1 MANII
6 KSDATI
12 RAIKA
17 PAQGRD
23 IWRDQRVPGLQL
35 QVTSRGVMTWY
46 LVAKF
51 KGKAERFNLG
61 HYVRGE
67 DAEGQLA
74 AVRAEA
80 ATLADKLRSGAHP
93 ELERKAAEAAEAERA
108 KDSFAAVRERF
119 LERHAMQKK
128 PRTYA
133 AYKHALESDRLEAWE
148 QRPVRDITRRD
159 VLDLLDRIAVT
170 DKAPIM
176 ANRQLAYLRKFFNW
190 CAEVDILREGEPI
203 PTDRVK
209 PPQRKEKPRERYLS
223 RAEVALLWR
232 VAGTQAY
239 PFGPFVRLL
248 LATGQRRD
256 ELATI
261 RRVDIQGDRWTQGD
275 NKGGRVHIVPLHP
288 LAKTLFDSLPEFKG
302 STLMFTTTGKTPIS
316 GFSKYKTALDKAI
329 AKVKAEEGLT
339 GVFDEA
345 WTLHDLRR
353 TMTTHLRE
361 LRISR
366 DVCSKLLNHAPKG
379 VTASVYD
386 QWEMLDEKTEAMQA
400 WGSLL
405 AELAGGKPAPN
416 VVKLRRAAK

>member
-6 KSDATI
+6 KSDATL
-12 RAIKA
+12 RAIKP
-17 PAQGRD
+17 PATGRE
-23 IWRDQRVPGLQL
+23 IWRDQRVSGLQL

-74 AVRAEA
+74 TVRAEA
-80 ATLADKLRSGAHP
+80 ATLADKLRAGAHP
-93 ELERKAAEAAEAERA
+93 EIERKAAQAADEERQR
-108 KDSFAAVRERF
+108 DSFAAVRKRF
-119 LERHAMQKK
+119 LERHAAQKK
-128 PRTYA
+128 PRTAA
-133 AYKHALESDRLEAWE
+133 AYKHALESARLKEWE

-159 VLDLLDRIAVT
+159 VLDLLDRIAVQ

-209 PPQRKEKPRERYLS
+209 PPQRKEKPRERWLS
-223 RAEVALLWR
+223 RAEVALLWK
-232 VAGTQAY
+232 VAGGQAY

-256 ELATI
+256 EVATI
-261 RRVDIQGDRWTQGD
+261 RRGDVQGDRWTQAD

-288 LAKTLFDSLPEFKG
+288 IAQTLLAGLPEIKDT
-302 STLMFTTTGKTPIS
+302 TLVFTTTGKTAIS
-316 GFSKYKTALDKAI
+316 GFSKYKLALDKAI
-329 AKVKAEEGLT
+329 EAIKAKEGLT
-339 GVFDEA
+339 GVFDEP

-353 TMTTHLRE
+353 TMTTHMRE
-361 LRISR
+361 MRISR

-386 QWEMLDEKTEAMQA
+386 QWEMIDEKTEAMKA
-400 WGSLL
+400 WGALL
-405 AELAGGKPAPN
+405 LEITSSKPAN
-416 VVKLRRAAK
+416 VVKLRRAKK